1 MADQYD
7 LLVIGTGPAGL
18 TAALYG
24 RRLGLD
30 VVVLGDTPGGN
41 VVNIES
47 VQNYPGFMGGVSG
60 AQLGTMIFAQVQA
73 EGANLPMTRL
83 DKLTYEDQEFIGT
96 SITGE
101 VYRAP
106 AAILACG
113 VAPKRLDIPN
123 SDKPGIY
130 YCSLC
135 DGPLFRNRNASLA
148 IIGGGNMAAHEA
160 LTLAKFAQRLII
172 IHRGD
177 NLRAEA
183 ALANAIAAK
192 ANIEVLLNAQ
202 VVAFRAH
209 EQIDGITVNLPGQEN
224 IDIPVD
230 GVFLAI
236 GWGADLGVIQVP
248 VATTAEGFLKTDDK
262 LMTSLPGLFA
272 AGDVRDTDMRQIV
285 TAVADGARAATY
297 AQEFITENFKK
308 TCGCKPPS
316 FKVK

>member
-24 RRLGLD
+24 QRLGLN

-41 VVNIES
+41 LVNIES
-47 VQNYPGFMGGVSG
+47 VQNYPGFIGGISG

-73 EGANLPMTRL
+73 EGADFPMTRL

-101 VYRAP
+101 EYRAP
-106 AAILACG
+106 AAIVASG
-113 VAPKRLDIPN
+113 VAPKRLEIPN
-123 SDKPGIY
+123 SDKRGIY

-135 DGPLFRNRNASLA
+135 DGPLFRNRNATLA

-160 LTLAKFAQRLII
+160 LTLEKFAQRIII

-183 ALANAIAAK
+183 VLAQAIEAK

-202 VVAFRAH
+202 VTAFRAD
-209 EQIDGITVNLPGQEN
+209 EQIDAVTVNLPGQEN
-224 IDIPVD
+224 VDIPVD

-236 GWGADLGVIQVP
+236 GWGADLGVIQLP
-248 VATTAEGFLKTDDK
+248 VETTAEGFLKTDDK

-272 AGDVRDTDMRQIV
+272 AGDIRDTDMRQIV

-297 AQEFITENFKK
+297 AHEFVTENVKK
-308 TCGCKPPS
+308 RRGS
-316 FKVK
+316 

>member
-7 LLVIGTGPAGL
+7 LMVIGTGPAGL

-41 VVNIES
+41 LVNIES
-47 VQNYPGFMGGVSG
+47 VQNYPGFIGGVSG
-60 AQLGTMIFAQVQA
+60 AQLGTTIFAQVQA
-73 EGANLPMTRL
+73 EGANFPMTCL
-83 DKLTYEDQEFIGT
+83 DKLTYEDSEFVGI

-106 AAILACG
+106 AAIVACG

-123 SDKPGIY
+123 SNKRGIY

-135 DGPLFRNRNASLA
+135 DGPLFRNRNATLA

-160 LTLAKFAQRLII
+160 LTLEKFAQRII
-172 IHRGD
+172 IINRGD

-183 ALANAIAAK
+183 ALAKAIEEK

-202 VVAFRAH
+202 VIAFRAN
-209 EQIDGITVNLPGQEN
+209 EQIEAVTVNLPGQEN
-224 IDIPVD
+224 VDIPVD

-236 GWGADLGVIQVP
+236 GWGADLRVIQLP
-248 VATTAEGFLKTDDK
+248 VETTTEGFLKTDDK

-272 AGDVRDTDMRQIV
+272 AGDIRDTDMRQIV
-285 TAVADGARAATY
+285 TAVADGARAGTY
-297 AQEFITENFKK
+297 AHEFITENVKK
-308 TCGCKPPS
+308 S
-316 FKVK
+316 RWA

>member
-1 MADQYD
+1 MADAYD
-7 LLVIGTGPAGL
+7 LLIIGTGPAGL

-24 RRLGLD
+24 RRLGLK

-47 VQNYPGFMGGVSG
+47 VQNYPGFVGGISG

-73 EGANLPMTRL
+73 EGAVFPMTRL
-83 DKLTYEDQEFIGT
+83 DKLTYADQEFVGI

-101 VYRAP
+101 EYRAP
-106 AAILACG
+106 AAIVSCG

-123 SDKPGIY
+123 SDKQGIY

-135 DGPLFRNRNASLA
+135 DGPLFRNKNATLG

-160 LTLAKFAQRLII
+160 LTLEKFAQRVIV
-172 IHRGD
+172 IHRGN

-183 ALANAIAAK
+183 ALAQAIAATG
-192 ANIEVLLNAQ
+192 NIEVMLNAQ
-202 VVAFRAH
+202 VVAFRAD
-209 EQIDGITVNLPGQEN
+209 EQIDGVIVNLPGQDNVE
-224 IDIPVD
+224 IPVD

-236 GWGADLGVIQVP
+236 GWGADLGVLQVP
-248 VATTAEGFLKTDDK
+248 VDTTAEGFLKTDAK

-272 AGDVRDTDMRQIV
+272 AGDIRDTDMRQIV

-297 AQEFITENFKK
+297 AHEFVAEHLKNRRK
-308 TCGCKPPS
+308 S
-316 FKVK
+316 

>member
-1 MADQYD
+1 MADAYD
-7 LLVIGTGPAGL
+7 LLIIGTGPAGL

-24 RRLGLD
+24 RRLGLK

-47 VQNYPGFMGGVSG
+47 VQNYPGFVGGISG

-73 EGANLPMTRL
+73 EGAVFPMTRL
-83 DKLTYEDQEFIGT
+83 DKLTYADQEFVGI

-101 VYRAP
+101 EYRAP
-106 AAILACG
+106 AAIVSCG

-123 SDKPGIY
+123 ADKHGIY

-135 DGPLFRNRNASLA
+135 DGPLFRNRNATLG

-160 LTLAKFAQRLII
+160 LTLEKFAQRIII

-183 ALANAIAAK
+183 ALAQAMAATG
-192 ANIEVLLNAQ
+192 NIEVMLNAQ
-202 VVAFRAH
+202 VVAFRAD
-209 EQIDGITVNLPGQEN
+209 EQIDGVIVNLPGQDNVE
-224 IDIPVD
+224 IPVD

-236 GWGADLGVIQVP
+236 GWGADLGVLQVP
-248 VATTAEGFLKTDDK
+248 VDTTAEGFLKTDAK

-272 AGDVRDTDMRQIV
+272 AGDIRDTDMRQIV

-297 AQEFITENFKK
+297 AHEFVTEHLKK
-308 TCGCKPPS
+308 RRKS
-316 FKVK
+316 

>member
-1 MADQYD
+1 MADNQFD
-7 LLVIGTGPAGL
+7 LMVVGTGPAGL

-41 VVNIES
+41 LVNIES
-47 VQNYPGFMGGVSG
+47 VQNYPGFIGGVSG

-73 EGANLPMTRL
+73 EGADLPLTRL
-83 DKLTYEDQEFIGT
+83 DKLTYGDKEFLGT
-96 SITGE
+96 AITGE
-101 VYRAP
+101 TYRAP
-106 AAILACG
+106 AAIAACG

-123 SDKPGIY
+123 SDKRGIY
-130 YCSLC
+130 YCALC
-135 DGPLFRNRNASLA
+135 DGPLFRNKEATLA
-148 IIGGGNMAAHEA
+148 ILGGGNMAAHEA
-160 LTLAKFAQRLII
+160 LSLAHFGKRIII

-183 ALANAIAAK
+183 ALAKAIEETS
-192 ANIEVLLNAQ
+192 NIEVLLNVQ
-202 VVAFRAH
+202 VIAFRAN
-209 EQIDGITVNLPGQEN
+209 EQIDAVTVNLQGQGN
-224 IDIPVD
+224 VDIPVD

-236 GWGADLGVIQVP
+236 GWGADLGVIQLP
-248 VATTAEGFLKTDDK
+248 VETTAEGFLKTDDK

-297 AQEFITENFKK
+297 AYEFITENVKK
-308 TCGCKPPS
+308 S
-316 FKVK
+316 RLV

>member
-1 MADQYD
+1 MAEQYD

-18 TAALYG
+18 TAALYA

-41 VVNIES
+41 LVNIES
-47 VQNYPGFMGGVSG
+47 VQNYPGFIGGVSG
-60 AQLGTMIFAQVQA
+60 AQLGTLIFAQVQA
-73 EGANLPMTRL
+73 EGADLTMTRL
-83 DKLTYEDQEFIGT
+83 DKLIYEDQEFVGT

-106 AAILACG
+106 AAIIACG
-113 VAPKRLDIPN
+113 VAPKHLDIPN
-123 SDKPGIY
+123 SDKRGIF

-135 DGPLFRNRNASLA
+135 DGPLFRNRNATLA

-160 LTLAKFAQRLII
+160 LTLVKFAQRLII

-177 NLRAEA
+177 SLRAEA
-183 ALANAIAAK
+183 ALARAIEEK
-192 ANIEVLLNAQ
+192 ANIEVLLNAE
-202 VVAFRAH
+202 VIAFKANERIEAV
-209 EQIDGITVNLPGQEN
+209 TVNLPEQEN
-224 IDIPVD
+224 LDIPVD

-236 GWGADLGVIQVP
+236 GWGADLGVIQLP
-248 VATTAEGFLKTDDK
+248 VETTTEGFLKTDDK

-272 AGDVRDTDMRQIV
+272 AGDIRDTDMRQIV

-297 AQEFITENFKK
+297 VHEFITENVKK
-308 TCGCKPPS
+308 RP
-316 FKVK
+316 